1 MTTYNFWSDTN
12 NLTNKKKKKKIEL
25 VHTSPSYGTIDF
37 GKKKLFDW
45 SYTIKILYKNEA
57 NLIPIF

>member
-37 GKKKLFDW
+37 GKKNCLTEVTQLR
-45 SYTIKILYKNEA
+45 YCIKMRLT
-57 NLIPIF
+57 